1 MDYGVG
7 GDNNGEW
14 GKQLTVLVTTT
25 RAADRRPIDPPPVVQ
40 LRVIDKSVSR
50 SSSPDEQCVSFF
62 RYSSLSLS
70 LSGWIADWF
79 LDFIFVFLYTKFSL
93 ILCKNQK
100 SNQHIIGCDAA
111 LYFAPDPLDRPGLCS
126 INLAK

>member
-7 GDNNGEW
+7 GDNNGKW
-14 GKQLTVLVTTT
+14 GKQLTVNTT

-70 LSGWIADWF
+70 LWVD
-79 LDFIFVFLYTKFSL
+79 
-93 ILCKNQK
+93 C
-100 SNQHIIGCDAA
+100 
-111 LYFAPDPLDRPGLCS
+111 
-126 INLAK
+126 

>member
-7 GDNNGEW
+7 GDNNGKW
-14 GKQLTVLVTTT
+14 GKQLTVLVMELVNTT

-70 LSGWIADWF
+70 LSLSLPHSLPLAPSPSLSPSLSHSLPLAPSLSLGGLLIGF
-79 LDFIFVFLYTKFSL
+79 L
-93 ILCKNQK
+93 ILFLFFYIQN
-100 SNQHIIGCDAA
+100 S
-111 LYFAPDPLDRPGLCS
+111 P
-126 INLAK
+126 

>member
-7 GDNNGEW
+7 GDNNGKW

-62 RYSSLSLS
+62 RYSSLSLPLS
-70 LSGWIADWF
+70 LS
-79 LDFIFVFLYTKFSL
+79 LPHSLPPSL
-93 ILCKNQK
+93 IPSPSLPL
-100 SNQHIIGCDAA
+100 SLPLALSLSLGGLLIGF
-111 LYFAPDPLDRPGLCS
+111 LILFLFFYIQNSP
-126 INLAK
+126 

>member
-1 MDYGVG
+1 M
-7 GDNNGEW
+7 NSAC
-14 GKQLTVLVTTT
+14 L
-25 RAADRRPIDPPPVVQ
+25 
-40 LRVIDKSVSR
+40 
-50 SSSPDEQCVSFF
+50 SFAIP
-62 RYSSLSLS
+62 LSLS

-126 INLAK
+126 INLVK